1 MIGKLKDL
9 YRLQGGEWLM
19 SFTTRDDPGS
29 LFDDLKDQPVRVEI
43 KKASK
48 HRSLS
53 ANNYAWVLIDKIAE
67 KTGVPASEVYRTAIR
82 EIGGVSD
89 FYGMKEAAFDAFCEI
104 WTAGHLGRQVE
115 IIPGSSKP
123 GWINVQAWKGS
134 SDFDSAQMARLI
146 DSLIQEAE
154 AQGIPTIA
162 DDEKE
167 RMVDQWGKRRSQSF
181 SRATPGASSAEGQQA
196 SKGIMSSEALT
207 GSGRRPTD

>member
-9 YRLQGGEWLM
+9 LRLQGGEWLV
-19 SFTTRDDPGS
+19 SFTTREDPAT
-29 LFDDLKDQPVRVEI
+29 LFDDLKDNPVRVEM

-67 KTGVPASEVYRTAIR
+67 KTGVSVSEVYRNAIR

-89 FYGMKEAAFDAFCEI
+89 YYGMKEQAYESFCEI
-104 WTAGHLGRQVE
+104 WTKGHLGRQVE
-115 IIPGSSKP
+115 IIPGSTRP
-123 GWINVQAWKGS
+123 GWINVRAWKGS

-154 AQGIPTIA
+154 SQGIPTVP
-162 DDEKE
+162 DQEVE
-167 RMVDQWGKRRSQSF
+167 RMLGQWQK
-181 SRATPGASSAEGQQA
+181 ASSRKEKSATSA
-196 SKGIMSSEALT
+196 TS
-207 GSGRRPTD
+207 